1 MVLKQDRSCTNTARG
16 QRGPRTVPVPTLRLW
31 HLADKPL
38 ASQKEKRV
46 PWGQAPPRRLRSS
59 GRPEPDRQ
67 REWEDTL
74 GDHIAK
80 VQSHKG
86 KTGEGPGTPG
96 GHPLPSEGGPG
107 QAEPS
112 LAEEMVQGPLFGP
125 WSRRK

>member
-1 MVLKQDRSCTNTARG
+1 M
-16 QRGPRTVPVPTLRLW
+16 PTLHLW
-31 HLADKPL
+31 HLAYKPL

-107 QAEPS
+107 PRYLSSIIQNNKLDDTELKSSAKIKQKTHSNE
-112 LAEEMVQGPLFGP
+112 V
-125 WSRRK
+125 KKK